1 MEFEYLTPKAFDEL
15 SDAQQTYYL
24 KQKRKYEDGLA
35 KEIAEKAGTD
45 AAKIAIDAMRE
56 EFKTTLDAQ
65 KLEIEG
71 FKTALADA
79 ETKNEAALAEMARI
93 KALETAVRRKSM
105 GDAIFEELSTE
116 KGLAMLKAAAK
127 SKTPF
132 SIEFNADGA
141 IKAAGTIAKP
151 TANGGGVAPDFIAP
165 VSIAHEIV
173 QARNVIPVFPTDSDT
188 IKYVQFTRGQG
199 GFGTV
204 AAGAAKPQ
212 LDYVPTPQIAPVTKI
227 AGYVTLQEE
236 FLEDVSGAPAWLA
249 AELPQAYLDQ
259 ETYQIM
265 KGDGSVNAGTGTGLK
280 GLFSQWATAQTLPN
294 GSVTTTSNNWD
305 KIAAALAQ
313 VRVTLRATD
322 AIWLSP
328 SDYKE
333 LMINKGNTLE
343 YTYPIQA
350 DFGGILSIGGVPIY
364 QHTVFNPGEGLT
376 GDFRRGT
383 AIFQKKAMTMK
394 TSTEMGNNFIQ
405 NLITVLLE
413 GRIALPVFFPEAFI
427 KINLTYTT

>member
-15 SDAQQTYYL
+15 SEAQQTYYL

-35 KEIAEKAGTD
+35 KEMAEKAGTD

-71 FKTALADA
+71 FKVALTEA
-79 ETKNEAALAEMARI
+79 ETKNEAAMAEMARI
-93 KALETAVRRKSM
+93 KTLETAVRRKSM
-105 GDAIFEELSTE
+105 GDAIFEELSSE
-116 KGLAMLKAAAK
+116 KGLAMLTAAVK
-127 SKTPF
+127 SKVPF
-132 SIEFNADGA
+132 SLDFDGPTV
-141 IKAAGTIAKP
+141 KAVGTIGKP

-173 QARNVIPVFPTDSDT
+173 QARNVIPVFPTNSDV
-188 IKYVQFTRGQG
+188 IKYVQFFKKDG

-204 AAGAAKPQ
+204 AAGDTKPQ
-212 LDYVPTPQIAPVTKI
+212 LDYTPTPQIAPVTKI

-236 FLEDVSGAPAWLA
+236 FLEDIAGAPAWLA

-265 KGDGSVNAGTGTGLK
+265 KGDGTVNAGTGTGLK
-280 GLFSQWATAQTLPN
+280 GLYSQWATAQTLPN
-294 GSVTTTSNNWD
+294 GTVTSASNDWD
-305 KIAAALAQ
+305 KLAAALSQ
-313 VRVTLRATD
+313 VRRALRGTD
-322 AIWLSP
+322 AIWVSP
-328 SDYKE
+328 EDYKE
-333 LMINKGNTLE
+333 LLINKGTTAD

-364 QHTVFNPGEGLT
+364 QHTVFNPGEGLA

-394 TSTEMGNNFIQ
+394 TSTEQGNNFIN
-405 NLITVLLE
+405 NLVTVLLE

-427 KINLTYTT
+427 KINLVKTT